1 MQRLIKVAMGQLDMM
16 EMLESVAE
24 MTDATSV
31 PEGNGQVGSGGLKGK

>member
-1 MQRLIKVAMGQLDMM
+1 MKVAMGQLDMM

-31 PEGNGQVGSGGLKGK
+31 PKGSGNVGSGGLEGK